1 MDLNSTD
8 SNFQDIHERQP
19 LLKQRGIITMPYYM
33 DYDSFKEVA
42 WALDFWKFDSVLSGR
57 PIIKFIGNGGNFSA
71 TTAIGEL
78 MRDYNAIGILAG
90 GSYSGH
96 TIAFMMCPERY
107 VYDSAYFGIHSASIY
122 PTDRPYTNADFRI
135 EAETHDYLDNQVAQL
150 FAKESQRNKFD
161 AAYWKKIHEEARLS
175 TKLISGLELVHQYGL
190 AKSMLEFPQDELW
203 RIGRGNDRI

>member
-107 VYDSAYFGIHSASIY
+107 VYDSAYFEFTLPAYTQLIVRTLMLTFVLKRK
-122 PTDRPYTNADFRI
+122 PTITWTTRSPNC
-135 EAETHDYLDNQVAQL
+135 
-150 FAKESQRNKFD
+150 SQRNLSVTNLMQHTGKRFT
-161 AAYWKKIHEEARLS
+161 KKPDSQRS
-175 TKLISGLELVHQYGL
+175 
-190 AKSMLEFPQDELW
+190 
-203 RIGRGNDRI
+203 